1 MHSDRDILLVSV
13 FTFLTIL
20 SWILFELIKTVKTTT
35 VTANVEQIIT
45 PLSPKIETQIFTTL
59 QNKQTY

>member
-1 MHSDRDILLVSV
+1 MHNDRDILLVSV

-35 VTANVEQIIT
+35 ITANIEQVIT
-45 PLSPKIETQIFTTL
+45 PLSPKVETQIFTVL
-59 QNKQTY
+59 QNKQVY